1 MADIEKQTSIPVS
14 RGTSDE
20 SGPSGSGAGA
30 GAAGGYFAGPA
41 LQHTISHD
49 TQRAF
54 PVYHR
59 KLGNP
64 APLGLISFAATTLM
78 LSLYNIQT
86 RHITVPNVVVGM
98 AFGVGGLTQL
108 LAGMWEF
115 GAGNTFGA
123 TAFSAYGGFWFS
135 YGIIL
140 YPGSGVLDAYDGDKS
155 NQLNDALG
163 IFLLVWFIITFIMFF
178 GTFRASV
185 SLAALFFF
193 LDLTFLLLMIGEFM
207 QKSGSNQRHAA
218 FQAFT
223 FHFIPIAKVTQ
234 AGGVIGAITAFIAF
248 YTGAAGLYSPD
259 ASYFVLPVGDLPKR
273 KEA

>member
-1 MADIEKQTSIPVS
+1 MADIEKQVSLPVS
-14 RGTSDE
+14 RATSDE
-20 SGPSGSGAGA
+20 SGSGGPSGN

-140 YPGSGVLDAYDGDKS
+140 YPGSGVLDAYNGDKS

-207 QKSGSNQRHAA
+207 QKTQ
-218 FQAFT
+218 
-223 FHFIPIAKVTQ
+223 VTQ

-259 ASYFVLPVGDLPKR
+259 ASYFILPVGDLPKR

>member
-1 MADIEKQTSIPVS
+1 MADIEKQISLPIS

-20 SGPSGSGAGA
+20 SGPSGPNGS

-123 TAFSAYGGFWFS
+123 TGRLISLLQLSGAHPFLAFSAYGGFWFS

-178 GTFRASV
+178 GTFRASI

-207 QKSGSNQRHAA
+207 QK
-218 FQAFT
+218 T
-223 FHFIPIAKVTQ
+223 KVTQ

-259 ASYFVLPVGDLPKR
+259 ASYFILPVGDLPKR

>member
-1 MADIEKQTSIPVS
+1 MADAEKQVNMSVS
-14 RGTSDE
+14 RSTSDV
-20 SGPSGSGAGA
+20 SGAP
-30 GAAGGYFAGPA
+30 GGYLGGPA
-41 LQHTISHD
+41 LEHMISHD

-64 APLGLISFAATTLM
+64 APLGLISFASTTLM

-115 GAGNTFGA
+115 AAGNTFGA
-123 TAFSAYGGFWFS
+123 TAFSAYGGFWIS
-135 YGIIL
+135 YGTIL
-140 YPGSGVLDAYDGDKS
+140 TPGSGVLSAYTGDKA

-163 IFLLVWFIITFIMFF
+163 VFLLVWFIITFIMFL
-178 GTFRASV
+178 GTFRASIA
-185 SLAALFFF
+185 LAALFFF
-193 LDLTFLLLMIGEFM
+193 LDVTFMLLMIGEFM
-207 QKSGSNQRHAA
+207 QK
-218 FQAFT
+218 T
-223 FHFIPIAKVTQ
+223 EVTQ
-234 AGGVIGAITAFIAF
+234 AGGVTGAITAFIAF

-259 ASYFVLPVGDLPKR
+259 ASYFILPVGDLPKR

>member
-1 MADIEKQTSIPVS
+1 MIPK
-14 RGTSDE
+14 
-20 SGPSGSGAGA
+20 
-30 GAAGGYFAGPA
+30 
-41 LQHTISHD
+41 L
-49 TQRAF
+49 RAF

-78 LSLYNIQT
+78 LSLYNIRT

-98 AFGVGGLTQL
+98 AFGVGGLTQI

-115 GAGNTFGA
+115 AAGNTFGA
-123 TAFSAYGGFWFS
+123 TGNLFQLDVFQQHWAHVFIAAFSAYGGFWLS

-140 YPGSGVLDAYDGDKS
+140 YPGSGVLDAYGGDKS
-155 NQLNDALG
+155 DQLNDALG

-193 LDLTFLLLMIGEFM
+193 LDLTFMLLMIGEFM
-207 QKSGSNQRHAA
+207 QE
-218 FQAFT
+218 T
-223 FHFIPIAKVTQ
+223 KVTQ
-234 AGGVIGAITAFIAF
+234 AGGVMGAITAFIAF

-259 ASYFVLPVGDLPKR
+259 ASYFILPVGDLPKR

>member
-1 MADIEKQTSIPVS
+1 MADVEKQIRPAGSPQA
-14 RGTSDE
+14 GHSDE
-20 SGPSGSGAGA
+20 SGPSGTV
-30 GAAGGYFAGPA
+30 GGPGYYNGVP
-41 LQHTISHD
+41 LQHTITMD

-64 APLGLISFAATTLM
+64 APLGLISFAATTLI

-86 RHITVPNVVVGM
+86 RHITVPNAVVGM

-140 YPGSGVLDAYDGDKS
+140 SPWSGVLAAYEGDKAP
-155 NQLNDALG
+155 QLNDALG
-163 IFLLVWFIITFIMFF
+163 IFLLAWFIITFIMFF
-178 GTFRASV
+178 GTFRSSIALS
-185 SLAALFFF
+185 ALFFF

-207 QKSGSNQRHAA
+207 QK
-218 FQAFT
+218 
-223 FHFIPIAKVTQ
+223 PKVTQ
-234 AGGVIGAITAFIAF
+234 TGGVIGAITAFIAF

-259 ASYFVLPVGDLPKR
+259 ASYFLLPVGDLPKR
-273 KEA
+273 KDE